1 MKENQ
6 RCGLVA
12 NAQHFA
18 AVRSQ
23 RGGKIAVQLPHA
35 LSAQRAHARD
45 NGLRVTHWLVDACE
59 VPTYSRSLVCCQSEN
74 GGKCTLGMT
83 SSSAKVIMR
92 HVGA

>member
-23 RGGKIAVQLPHA
+23 RGRKIAVQLPHA

-45 NGLRVTHWLVDACE
+45 NGLRVTHR
-59 VPTYSRSLVCCQSEN
+59 T
-74 GGKCTLGMT
+74 GGR
-83 SSSAKVIMR
+83 V
-92 HVGA
+92 

>member
-1 MKENQ
+1 MKENH

-45 NGLRVTHWLVDACE
+45 NGLRVIPSAGGRVRGPYLLAFARV
-59 VPTYSRSLVCCQSEN
+59 VPV
-74 GGKCTLGMT
+74 GKMARNALW
-83 SSSAKVIMR
+83 V
-92 HVGA
+92 